1 VFCKKWTFPQRRV
14 HYVQY
19 HYFLFFILLIWGLR
33 AHPTH
38 PPPAYGPALC
48 DHTACEASCKQLYC
62 VYLPCFTAPRG
73 FYGTGHVQRS
83 ADSIARLTGI
93 WREEGGNE
101 AVAIEAAGK

>member
-1 VFCKKWTFPQRRV
+1 M
-14 HYVQY
+14 
-19 HYFLFFILLIWGLR
+19 
-33 AHPTH
+33 
-38 PPPAYGPALC
+38 
-48 DHTACEASCKQLYC
+48 
-62 VYLPCFTAPRG
+62 APGG

>member
-1 VFCKKWTFPQRRV
+1 MYSIVIFYFTF
-14 HYVQY
+14 Y
-19 HYFLFFILLIWGLR
+19 LFGGCVRIQL
-33 AHPTH
+33 T

-48 DHTACEASCKQLYC
+48 DHMACEASCKQLYC
-62 VYLPCFTAPRG
+62 VYLPCFTAPGG